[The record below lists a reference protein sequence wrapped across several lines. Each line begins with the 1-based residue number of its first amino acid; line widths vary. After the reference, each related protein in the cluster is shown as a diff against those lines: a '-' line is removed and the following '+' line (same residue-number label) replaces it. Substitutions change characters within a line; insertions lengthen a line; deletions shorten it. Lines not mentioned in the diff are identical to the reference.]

1 MSDKVYVLSASYSG
15 ERLMYAA
22 YNRLGA
28 TLRINKA
35 NIWSTRE
42 EAENELSITEGNWQ
56 ITLISKKKLFK
67 MKLSD
72 K

>member
-22 YNRLGA
+22 YNSLGA
-28 TLRINKA
+28 TLHINKA

-42 EAENELSITEGNWQ
+42 EAENELNITEGNWQ
-56 ITLISKKKLFK
+56 IQPITKKKLFK
-67 MKLSD
+67 MKLSG
-72 K
+72 